1 MENKVLTTI
10 KKSANSFNFLP
21 LMFLGSM
28 AVLAAC
34 SPDNMT
40 AQSDQAMETADA
52 DMNSAGDIPRR
63 HDGKPDMNGIWQVM
77 SNANNNL
84 EPAAPQSAFALV
96 PGDFVPVPAPE
107 VVAMGAVGAVPASQG
122 VITTNDGYIPYKPE
136 ALAQRDENRENWL
149 TRDPEIKCFMPGVP
163 RATYLPHPFQIFQS
177 DSAFFIAYSFAGA
190 VRNVFLEDPGEPPL
204 DSWMGQSYGYWEGDT
219 FVVEVSGLLDSTWYD
234 RAGNYRSWESKVVER
249 YTMTDENVIQYEA
262 TITDPQLYTEPWT
275 ISMPV
280 YRRLEEGFE
289 LPQFKCVE
297 FVEEL
302 MYGSF
307 RKGRPI
313 EDMRMPF

>member
-1 MENKVLTTI
+1 MENNVLTTI
-10 KKSANSFNFLP
+10 KNTANSLNLLP
-21 LMFLGSM
+21 LMLLGSLT
-28 AVLAAC
+28 VLAAC
-34 SPDNMT
+34 SPDNMS
-40 AQSDQAMETADA
+40 AQSGEAMETASS
-52 DMNSAGDIPRR
+52 DMSQDSGIPRR
-63 HDGKPDMNGIWQVM
+63 HDGKPDLNGIWQVM

-84 EPAAPQSAFALV
+84 EPSAPKSAFALV

-275 ISMPV
+275 ISMPI

>member
-28 AVLAAC
+28 TVLAAC
-34 SPDNMT
+34 SQDNMT
-40 AQSDQAMETADA
+40 AQSDQAMETTAA
-52 DMNSAGDIPRR
+52 DMSSDSDIPRR

-163 RATYLPHPFQIFQS
+163 RATYLPHPFQVFQS

-234 RAGNYRSWESKVVER
+234 RAGNFRSWESKVVER

-275 ISMPV
+275 ISMPI